1 MTRRRRQQHEIEVS
15 IQWLRK
21 RTLPDGRT
29 YANLRWRE
37 TTPDGRTTRPAESLG
52 YVTQAEADEAR
63 ARKEASL
70 RLGLVQRDSAPA
82 YGVAD
87 LLVDYLDAVELSP
100 TSTAHKDRVAVDC
113 DGLVRH
119 LGHVRVDAVT
129 ADHARRYL
137 ALRSRERVVR
147 IRRRTKEPDAD
158 WERRCAEARV
168 DPEGKPISSSTI
180 RHELATLRRAMSWGR
195 DAGKCTAPPI
205 PMPHRKSMPA
215 DERPPRRLSEAEVLR
230 LVDAAGEH
238 RGLVEVLAWS
248 GRRPVAI
255 FALRVGDVERLVTPG
270 LARRDRQVHWRRDKG
285 GHGRGLA
292 PVTEPAYQAIR
303 ARALELQGQPPDTLL
318 WTTPTGRPWASTSWP
333 KTFAGIAAAAGI
345 DDVVSY
351 DLRKHACAQLLRH
364 LGSPVEAIRY
374 SGHKTVEMFLRVY
387 AYALE
392 SAEERAETIG
402 WTPAPLQLVEDEEG

>member
-1 MTRRRRQQHEIEVS
+1 MTRRRQQHEIEVS
-15 IQWLRK
+15 IQWLRS
-21 RTLPDGRT
+21 RTRGGKT

-37 TTPDGRTTRPAESLG
+37 TSPDGTTTRAAETLG

-70 RLGLVQRDSAPA
+70 RLGLVQPDSGRA
-82 YGVAD
+82 YAVAD
-87 LLVDYLDAVELSP
+87 LLVDYLEGVELSP
-100 TSTAHKDRVAVDC
+100 TSDGHKDRVAVDC
-113 DGLVRH
+113 DGLLRH
-119 LGHVRVDAVT
+119 LGHVRVDAIT
-129 ADHARRYL
+129 ADHTRRYL

-147 IRRRTKEPDAD
+147 VRRRKRETDAD
-158 WERRCAEARV
+158 WERRVAAARV

-180 RHELATLRRAMSWGR
+180 RHELATLRRAMTWGR
-195 DAGKCTAPPI
+195 DAGRCTAPPI
-205 PMPHRKSMPA
+205 PMPHPKSMA
-215 DERPPRRLSEAEVLR
+215 DDERPPRRLSEAEVRR
-230 LVDAAGEH
+230 LVDAAGEYQ
-238 RGLVEVLAWS
+238 GLVEVLAWS

-255 FALRVGDVERLVTPG
+255 FALRLGDVSRLLEPGLKRSERLV
-270 LARRDRQVHWRRDKG
+270 RWRRDKG
-285 GHGRGLA
+285 GHGRGWA
-292 PVTEPAYQAIR
+292 PVTEPAYQALR

-318 WTTPTGRPWASTSWP
+318 WTTATGKPLSSTSWP
-333 KTFAGIAAAAGI
+333 HTFAAIAAAAEVE
-345 DDVVSY
+345 DVVSY

-402 WTPAPLQLVEDEEG
+402 WTPAPLQLLEGGEG